1 MFIIK
6 FLSRILFSLF
16 LISLL
21 PSQPAMAKT
30 YKIAALMWHE
40 TPHDEEALQ
49 GFIEGLNFIDF
60 PHEVD
65 VKRAGGDENKSRA
78 YLRAWRQ
85 EKVDLIFTTST
96 VGTQWALEEIKE
108 IPIIFSAVTHP
119 VLNKIAD
126 SWESSG
132 RNITGSSNW
141 IKIYDMLELFQK
153 LVPGL
158 KNLGV
163 IYSKDNP
170 VPVAEVKEARDA
182 CRQKHLTLKE
192 KTITEPWEVENAIA
206 DLSKAGIDALW
217 VPREKLLYQHME
229 YLVKHT
235 IPKKIPVVSSTLEA
249 ITLVEGGGII
259 AVTVDY
265 RRLGRLCVQMALD
278 ILLTGVAPKDIPIR
292 IPDRYNIVLN
302 MDAANQI
309 GYRIP
314 PDFLAKADTILRTNY
329 SGQKIV
335 IAGTGDS
342 QYLIKKLAHELT
354 RQLGDV
360 TIEVPDSIGSTG
372 GIKALLEGTA
382 DMARTARGL
391 KEEEIKKNLNE
402 KIFALSPIVFVVH
415 PDTSAINNLTF
426 DQIVDIYSG
435 KITNWE
441 QLEGQNAKIYP
452 VTRESGDSSLQ
463 VLNANIPGFNKIENP
478 VAKVVY
484 STPKSVTLL
493 EDHPKTIGFLPRSAV
508 DIKKMKPLTINGH
521 GPTEENIK
529 GGKYPLVTPFVLM
542 YKDEAAPLAK
552 KFLQFLSSPQAKGIM
567 LENGAIPVD

>member
-1 MFIIK
+1 
-6 FLSRILFSLF
+6 
-16 LISLL
+16 
-21 PSQPAMAKT
+21 MAKT

-40 TPHDEEALQ
+40 TQHDDEALA
-49 GFIEGLNFIDF
+49 GFLEGLNFIGF

-65 VKRAGGDENKSRA
+65 VKRAEGDENKSRS

-85 EKVDLIFTTST
+85 QKVDLIFTTST
-96 VGTQWALEEIKE
+96 IGTQWAMEEIKD

-119 VLNKIAD
+119 VLNGIAD

-141 IKIYDMLELFQK
+141 IKFYDILEIFQK
-153 LVPGL
+153 GLPGL

-170 VPVAEVKEARDA
+170 VPAAEVKEARDA
-182 CRQKHLTLKE
+182 CRQKHIILKE
-192 KTITEPWEVENAIA
+192 KIITEPWEIENAIE
-206 DLSKAGIDALW
+206 DLITEDIDALW
-217 VPREKLLYQHME
+217 VPREKLLYLHME

-235 IPKKIPVVSSTLEA
+235 VPKKIPVISSTLEA

-265 RRLGRLCVQMALD
+265 RRLGRLCVQMAMD
-278 ILLTGVAPKDIPIR
+278 ILLNNVAPKDIPIR

-314 PDFLAKADTILRTNY
+314 PDFLALTDTILRSNY

-335 IAGTGDS
+335 IAGSGDS
-342 QYLIKKLAHELT
+342 QYLIKKLSSELT

-360 TIEVPDSIGSTG
+360 IIDVPDSIGSTG

-382 DMARTARGL
+382 DLARTARGL
-391 KEEEIKKNLNE
+391 KEEEKKQNLYE
-402 KIFALSPIVFVVH
+402 KVFALSPVVFVVH
-415 PDTSAINNLTF
+415 PETVDIDNLTF
-426 DQIVDIYSG
+426 DQIIDIYSG

-441 QLEGQNAKIYP
+441 QLGGQNAKIYP

-463 VLNANIPGFNKIENP
+463 ALRVSIPGFDQIENT
-478 VAKVVY
+478 VAKVMNT
-484 STPKSVTLL
+484 TPKTVTLL
-493 EDHPKTIGFLPRSAV
+493 EDHSKTIGFLPRSAV
-508 DIKKMKPLTINGH
+508 DITKLKPLTINGYA
-521 GPTEENIK
+521 PTEENIK
-529 GGKYPLVTPFVLM
+529 GGKYPLAVPFSLVH
-542 YKDEAAPLAK
+542 KDETVSLAK
-552 KFLQFLSSPQAKGIM
+552 KFLHFLFSPQAKEII
-567 LENGAIPVD
+567 LESGTIPVD